1 MQDVWGSLDR
11 QPKTRKGLAL
21 CRHCILQGGSCTG
34 PRDAMYVSVLC
45 VIHGIRIELHCAVL
59 ALQQVY
65 ILHLT
70 GHWYAVHYVQCRSVQ
85 LIYLQ
90 TRFITG

>member
-1 MQDVWGSLDR
+1 
-11 QPKTRKGLAL
+11 
-21 CRHCILQGGSCTG
+21 
-34 PRDAMYVSVLC
+34 MYVSVLC

-70 GHWYAVHYVQCRSVQ
+70 GHWYAVHSVQCRSVQ

-90 TRFITG
+90 HGLLQVKYNFLRDSERTIFYKTKVSFY